1 MTAWQLTGDLPPWIE
16 AEIAE
21 DEWLTHCEEQGI
33 DPDDDEPDWAAV
45 AEDRRIAAETDAR
58 WEGP

>member
-1 MTAWQLTGDLPPWIE
+1 MSRRAVLIE
-16 AEIAE
+16 RARELD
-21 DEWLTHCEEQGI
+21 DEHP
-33 DPDDDEPDWAAV
+33 DHPDDDEPDWAAV